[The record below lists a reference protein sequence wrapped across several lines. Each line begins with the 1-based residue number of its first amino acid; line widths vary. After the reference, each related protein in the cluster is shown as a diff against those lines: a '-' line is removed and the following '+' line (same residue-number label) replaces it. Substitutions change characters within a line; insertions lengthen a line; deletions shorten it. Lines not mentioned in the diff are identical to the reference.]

1 MEKKR
6 NIIQLRID
14 SNQKELFKSNCNLT
28 KRTMSKEITDF
39 INKFN
44 NNETVHIEHVDE
56 IESFEFIP
64 ILRTLLIEYVLGKYE
79 EFACITDD
87 CLMYEYQELVKRGEV
102 HLLFEW
108 KHFINRIS
116 VELNNG

>member
-6 NIIQLRID
+6 NSIQLRID
-14 SNQKELFKSNCNLT
+14 SSQKELFKNNCIQT
-28 KRTMSKEITDF
+28 KKSMSKEITDF

-44 NNETVHIEHVDE
+44 NNESVHIEHIDE
-56 IESFEFIP
+56 IESFEFIT
-64 ILRTLLIEYVLGKYE
+64 ILRTLLIDYVLGKYE
-79 EFACITDD
+79 EFACVTDD
-87 CLMYEYQELVKRGEV
+87 CLMHEYKDLQKRGEV

-116 VELNNG
+116 VELEG